1 MPALYSDWFLKR
13 LEEGFVYVRNPM
25 SLHVVSKIDL
35 SKEAIDCVVFWTKD
49 PSKILGKIEQ
59 LDAYVKNY
67 YFQITIN
74 GYPREIE
81 KNVPPLETAISAYS
95 GISGN

>member
-1 MPALYSDWFLKR
+1 MILSVSRRTDMPALYSDWFLKR

-59 LDAYVKNY
+59 LDAYAVSYTHLTLPTKR
-67 YFQITIN
+67 I
-74 GYPREIE
+74 
-81 KNVPPLETAISAYS
+81 V
-95 GISGN
+95 